1 MKSAGGILRAVERA
15 SSPAAGAVASEGG
28 SSKRGWVRSRAW
40 RAAKA
45 AKAASVVVGV
55 AGVVATG
62 LGALGIGPLSVPIS
76 GARSYLADKWAG
88 AGTGVG
94 EGWPAHVQRVTVAA
108 CIGDLKSEL
117 AKAKSAQTTPTEDN
131 VAYDDQIRLGAE
143 EHGIREHAELF
154 REMLVSIYDGAPNP
168 LGLASRTPIMDRVVF
183 RCYTTNAE
191 SGRIFTLFVSPIHAA
206 WHGVEREA
214 MYPQYA
220 ARELYAGF
228 ESFRRDHGAGTWDVT
243 VCVDNEE
250 LGVYTRAFADAARV
264 VTYRQDDWAYPGP
277 NESMSRVKKSAVLA
291 RDETA
296 VGLCVDRCHGKRRV
310 GLMVLSE
317 GAPGGAAAKGKH
329 SVDLGVVDDD
339 NQPTHEA
346 SVVRAWLRGETRGVH
361 ATGGRQARA
370 DRADELFV
378 GTIAGRWAV
387 NSHRPLAGEGTDYSD
402 AWVVRDARLG
412 LVDAHAATLVFVKV
426 PHTNRCVRSE
436 MEYVARAVEA
446 GLDAMIAEGIRVA
459 IIAPSSCFNGDGADS
474 FASIVDAA
482 LDGDY
487 KSPRAPRVVE
497 TGDVVAD
504 GRATNP
510 SESVRRH
517 FFAEVL
523 IPTLVGLSS
532 AASRSS
538 RFGCDVPRRFV

>member
-28 SSKRGWVRSRAW
+28 SRKRSRAW
-40 RAAKA
+40 QAAQAAKA
-45 AKAASVVVGV
+45 AKAASVAVGV

-94 EGWPAHVQRVTVAA
+94 EGWPAHVQSVTVAA
-108 CIGDLKSEL
+108 CIGGLKSEL
-117 AKAKSAQTTPTEDN
+117 AKAKSAQTTPTKDN
-131 VAYDDQIRLGAE
+131 VAYDDQIRSGAKA
-143 EHGIREHAELF
+143 HGIREHAELF
-154 REMLVSIYDGAPNP
+154 REMLISIDAGARNP
-168 LGLASRTPIMDRVVF
+168 PGIPRRTPIMDRVVF
-183 RCYTTNAE
+183 RYHATNAE

-228 ESFRRDHGAGTWDVT
+228 ESFGRDHGAGTWNVT

-264 VTYRQDDWAYPGP
+264 VTYRQEDWAGGA
-277 NESMSRVKKSAVLA
+277 ETGQKASMSRVKNPAVLA
-291 RDETA
+291 RDATA

-310 GLMVLSE
+310 GLMVLSD
-317 GAPGGAAAKGKH
+317 GAPGGAAAEGKH

-339 NQPTHEA
+339 NQTTHEA
-346 SVVRAWLRGETRGVH
+346 SVVSAWLRGETLGVH
-361 ATGGRQARA
+361 ATGDREAREA
-370 DRADELFV
+370 RADELFV

-387 NSHRPLAGEGTDYSD
+387 DSHQPYHAEERTDYSD

-412 LVDAHAATLVFVKV
+412 LVDSHAATLVFVKV
-426 PHTNRCVRSE
+426 PQTNLCAGSE
-436 MEYVARAVEA
+436 MQYVARAVEA

-459 IIAPSSCFNGDGADS
+459 IIAPSSCFHRDGTDS
-474 FASIVDAA
+474 FVSIVDAA
-482 LDGDY
+482 LDRDY
-487 KSPRAPRVVE
+487 KSPRAQRV
-497 TGDVVAD
+497 DVVAD

-532 AASRSS
+532 ATSRSS